1 MNPRCHINV
10 VWLIYMA
17 HRKISFWGLRCGWVG
32 FDYYYFLFRET
43 KWNVHEVEVVLTISV
58 SVIYFLHTCNIYNIC
73 DVMYSTCY
81 VFCCTWYVFA
91 VVLKVKKA
99 SSSQNRGGLPTIY
112 YIYIWILPIT
122 NIGLKTT
129 PGNAW
134 YLVPR
139 LIYCTCTGVIPDA

>member
-1 MNPRCHINV
+1 MWIPAVISMLCGLYTWHIKKYHFEVCV
-10 VWLIYMA
+10 VVGSGLIIIIFYSGRRNGTCM
-17 HRKISFWGLRCGWVG
+17 RLRSYWP
-32 FDYYYFLFRET
+32 FQSALYTFY
-43 KWNVHEVEVVLTISV
+43 IP
-58 SVIYFLHTCNIYNIC
+58 VIYIIY
-73 DVMYSTCY
+73 VMWCTCY